1 MNGAD
6 DKAALKEGIR
16 AFLRAHHVVSL
27 AVLLDGA
34 AHAAC
39 VMYALEDL
47 SLYWTSNPGSRHS
60 AAIERDPRVAATV
73 APDTTDFRFIR
84 GVQIAGRARR
94 LGEAAEAARARELL
108 RGRFA
113 FLRDS
118 DAMPAAMRAAL
129 DKSAFYRLDPET
141 ITLIDNSKGFGNRE
155 SLRIA

>member
-1 MNGAD
+1 MSIAAD
-6 DKAALKEGIR
+6 EEAALKEELR
-16 AFLRAHHVVSL
+16 AFLLSHHVVSL
-27 AVLLDGA
+27 AVLLDGT

-47 SLYWTSNPGSRHS
+47 SLYWTSSPGSRHS
-60 AAIERDPRVAATV
+60 AAIERDSRVAATV

-94 LGEAAEAARARELL
+94 LRADEAAHARELL
-108 RGRFA
+108 RRRFD

-118 DAMPAAMRAAL
+118 DAMPAAVRTAL

-141 ITLIDNSKGFGNRE
+141 ITLIDNSKGFGNRQ

>member
-84 GVQIAGRARR
+84 GVQIAGRALSPRSRNHHADRQLEGLREPGVAADRLTREERR
-94 LGEAAEAARARELL
+94 SIEQ
-108 RGRFA
+108 FQPC
-113 FLRDS
+113 S
-118 DAMPAAMRAAL
+118 PASSAL
-129 DKSAFYRLDPET
+129 DPMMSFST
-141 ITLIDNSKGFGNRE
+141 
-155 SLRIA
+155 SLAPS